1 MKLSRKEIREMINEV
16 AHKMEGSHIPDPIIV
31 NPEATGVITV
41 LVDKTHS
48 ALGEI
53 EAGHLGNTRQ
63 IHGGKQVQ
71 ISLAKNPKL
80 AVSVIADLLSA
91 GLKTVTEEEIN
102 RTVNKIE
109 YKAYDHTYE
118 LHNISPDQEEAGI
131 RPGVYPTHRSPD
143 RRFPKPEERQPF
155 SRMQGFRDKMGF

>member
-1 MKLSRKEIREMINEV
+1 MKLSRREMREMINEV

-41 LVDKTHS
+41 LVDKTQS

-63 IHGGKQVQ
+63 IYGDKQVQ
-71 ISLAKNPKL
+71 ISLAKNPEF
-80 AVSVIADLLSA
+80 AVGAIAKLLSSD
-91 GLKTVTEEEIN
+91 LRTVTEEEIN
-102 RTVNKIE
+102 RTVNKIV
-109 YKAYDHTYE
+109 YKAYDDTYE
-118 LHNISPDQEEAGI
+118 LHNISPEQEAAGI
-131 RPGVYPTHRSPD
+131 RPGVYPIHRSPD